1 MRLIALSVV
10 AIVPTFFAAIA
21 LADAPLRLNE
31 IRLEQPGAD
40 FDEYI
45 ELAGLAGESLA
56 GVSMIVIGDD
66 DFALPGTQS
75 GSIEMVVSLTGY
87 NIAKS
92 GFFVVGEPTLSL
104 ATPNL
109 AISLNLEGNDNVTI
123 LIVRDFTGFDGQDLD
138 TNDDGTL
145 DVTPWASV
153 ISSLAIVANAS
164 PDGLTNDYFYS
175 TTTVGPEAGLA
186 PSAAWLCAN
195 TPLWIAGSVDP
206 FAGIDSPGAANQNC
220 AIESILALSEVRIDE
235 TSTDNS
241 EYFEIKALPGT
252 SLADLTYI
260 VLGDFGAASPSGCIE
275 AIVPLGAVSV
285 PGSGYFVVAEPTFAL
300 GIANLV
306 IPGANGLNFENG
318 ENVTH
323 LLVRNFTG
331 LINADLDTND
341 DGVLDSTP
349 WSEIVDSVAFC
360 LTNASAPAVGTE
372 WWYSPNRVG
381 PDGTFVPGHVYRCTP
396 SNDWS
401 IGPFAPIGGKDTP
414 GALNAACTTCGNG
427 ALNCHAVH
435 ATPGCVDTVC
445 CNSVCVI
452 DPTCC
457 STDWDQLCV
466 DTARTSCLASGTAP
480 VLAFNEL
487 RIDEPG
493 NIDPN
498 EYIEITGAPGTMLN
512 GVSIIAVGD
521 GIDLDGVFEMVV
533 SLNGVMMPKD
543 GILLIAESTFTLGTA
558 DVTRS
563 LNMENGDSVTYF
575 LVYNFLGLLNSDGD
589 LDNNCA
595 MDGTPWDSII
605 DSVSVNANDGRCMY
619 SATTV
624 GPDYGGAVSHA
635 LKCLD
640 GSWGFGHFDPSDVTG
655 FGTPGTAN
663 IACPPPY
670 ACGDAKGPSCYTVH
684 AAPGCNE
691 QSCCSAI
698 CIVDLTCCEVT
709 WDQSCA
715 DAATLQCFI
724 PATSPDVAISELRID
739 QPSFD
744 INEYFELYGEAG
756 TLLNGLTYIVI
767 GDGNV
772 TQGSGVIEF
781 AQNLNGKVIPAS
793 GFFLAARTTF
803 TLNGAVPN
811 LLLPTTPEFENSDN
825 VTHMLV
831 FGFTG
836 AIGLDVDTNDDGI
849 IDVTPWASV
858 NQSVALIESA
868 AVPPVGTEYAYG
880 KTRVGPD
887 PTNFVPSQ
895 IAFCPSTGVWTIGVF
910 DPTTAPTGDT
920 PGAANGGCEYS
931 APCLGDFDLDGQ
943 ISAADLSTLLGSWG
957 EVGGDLD
964 GDGTTNAADLS
975 TLLGS
980 WGPCP

>member
-1 MRLIALSVV
+1 
-10 AIVPTFFAAIA
+10 
-21 LADAPLRLNE
+21 
-31 IRLEQPGAD
+31 
-40 FDEYI
+40 
-45 ELAGLAGESLA
+45 
-56 GVSMIVIGDD
+56 
-66 DFALPGTQS
+66 
-75 GSIEMVVSLTGY
+75 
-87 NIAKS
+87 
-92 GFFVVGEPTLSL
+92 
-104 ATPNL
+104 
-109 AISLNLEGNDNVTI
+109 
-123 LIVRDFTGFDGQDLD
+123 
-138 TNDDGTL
+138 
-145 DVTPWASV
+145 
-153 ISSLAIVANAS
+153 
-164 PDGLTNDYFYS
+164 
-175 TTTVGPEAGLA
+175 
-186 PSAAWLCAN
+186 
-195 TPLWIAGSVDP
+195 
-206 FAGIDSPGAANQNC
+206 
-220 AIESILALSEVRIDE
+220 
-235 TSTDNS
+235 
-241 EYFEIKALPGT
+241 
-252 SLADLTYI
+252 
-260 VLGDFGAASPSGCIE
+260 
-275 AIVPLGAVSV
+275 
-285 PGSGYFVVAEPTFAL
+285 
-300 GIANLV
+300 
-306 IPGANGLNFENG
+306 
-318 ENVTH
+318 
-323 LLVRNFTG
+323 
-331 LINADLDTND
+331 
-341 DGVLDSTP
+341 
-349 WSEIVDSVAFC
+349 
-360 LTNASAPAVGTE
+360 
-372 WWYSPNRVG
+372 
-381 PDGTFVPGHVYRCTP
+381 
-396 SNDWS
+396 
-401 IGPFAPIGGKDTP
+401 
-414 GALNAACTTCGNG
+414 
-427 ALNCHAVH
+427 
-435 ATPGCVDTVC
+435 
-445 CNSVCVI
+445 
-452 DPTCC
+452 
-457 STDWDQLCV
+457 
-466 DTARTSCLASGTAP
+466 
-480 VLAFNEL
+480 
-487 RIDEPG
+487 
-493 NIDPN
+493 
-498 EYIEITGAPGTMLN
+498 
-512 GVSIIAVGD
+512 
-521 GIDLDGVFEMVV
+521 MVV